1 MAEKNTTNLRKTF
14 RGFFRYIGS
23 HKVALMASVCLS
35 VIGSV
40 LTLIGPGKI
49 GDMTDLIKAGLSGS
63 MDIPAIGKIAVVLA
77 VIYLLCFLVNYVQG
91 FIMATVTQRIT
102 QSMRRDISEKI
113 DRMPLKYFDAHTVG
127 DTLSRVTNDVDTVGQ
142 TMNQCFSTLIFYVAM
157 LFGATLLMLTTNWV
171 MAICG
176 ILAAIVGFAAVLG
189 LISKSQ
195 NYFIIQQQELGAI
208 NGCVEENYTG
218 LQVIKAYNGEQH
230 AQNDFTHETI
240 DFTIVHGKVSSFLA

>member
-14 RGFFRYIGS
+14 RDFFRYIGS

-176 ILAAIVGFAAVLG
+176 ILAA
-189 LISKSQ
+189 
-195 NYFIIQQQELGAI
+195 
-208 NGCVEENYTG
+208 
-218 LQVIKAYNGEQH
+218 
-230 AQNDFTHETI
+230 
-240 DFTIVHGKVSSFLA
+240 